1 MKAWAKTELD
11 EPFDRLRT
19 EPFAERVDRLARELE
34 LAIRWDRPSILLAV
48 YRSAYVMRDAAAALA
63 ERVRGMGQAV
73 EWVRVTGEADA
84 DVPVRLAEHP
94 GRDGTVFFV
103 EGLRWGSPT
112 ALRAL
117 NVRREYFVDQRLRAV
132 FWLTEGEA
140 VAIAREAPDFWVF
153 RHRVVEFVEPPEA
166 GRAATV
172 AREFAWR
179 GFEDRT
185 LRQDTEAKIA
195 LREALLADL
204 PEADETLAA
213 RAELQFTLGGLY
225 WAGRQYERAV
235 ESFSAALEGAIRTG
249 NERLEVWCYNGL
261 GNVYAGLGRQEE
273 AIAAFQRAIELDPTL
288 AAPRNGLGAVY
299 AGLGRQ
305 EEAIAAYRRAIEL
318 DPTDAAPHNGLGNVY
333 ADQGRQEEALAA
345 FQRAIEL
352 DPTYAYPHN
361 GLGNVYRDLGRQE
374 EAIAAYR
381 RAIEL
386 DPTDAYP
393 HNGLGTV
400 YRALGRQE
408 EAIAAYQRAIE
419 LDPTLATPHN
429 NLGDEYLQ
437 LGRLEEAEAE
447 FQERTRLSPDD
458 ALSAEVCLGVIA
470 RHRGD
475 NEAAARHFERA
486 LAIWDTGW
494 QRRLQ
499 SPAGLLE
506 NKALALL
513 GLGRPQEALAALR
526 QALDQRLPGETIDF
540 YIYDLLA
547 AASESP
553 AGLEEMMALLRE
565 AAGEELR

>member
-318 DPTDAAPHNGLGNVY
+318 DPTDA
-333 ADQGRQEEALAA
+333 
-345 FQRAIEL
+345 
-352 DPTYAYPHN
+352 
-361 GLGNVYRDLGRQE
+361 
-374 EAIAAYR
+374 
-381 RAIEL
+381 
-386 DPTDAYP
+386 YP